1 MRRPV
6 DGQGCLAAQAGWDQD
21 QALTQGAIKEND
33 ATKLGLHFASIMNL
47 FFEGRT

>member
-1 MRRPV
+1 MVRVVLQRR
-6 DGQGCLAAQAGWDQD
+6 QGRIKIK

-47 FFEGRT
+47 FVEGRT